1 MAQLSKNF
9 TSEEFAC
16 QCGCGMDNVS
26 IPFVE
31 RLQVARDI
39 YGNPY
44 YLTSGCRC
52 EKHNR
57 NVGGVADSDH
67 IATDE
72 KPCQAADIAF
82 RNGKELFLLISALLT
97 VGFVRIGINFKHK
110 FVHVDISK
118 TKYQPTIF
126 SY

>member
-1 MAQLSKNF
+1 MITKNF
-9 TSEEFAC
+9 NRSEFRC
-16 QCGCGMDNVS
+16 KCGCGMDNVS

-82 RNGKELFLLISALLT
+82 RNGKELFGIITALIQA
-97 VGFVRIGINFKHK
+97 GFTRIGINFNKN
-110 FVHVDISK
+110 FVHVDSNP
-118 TKYQPTIF
+118 TKYQPTVF
-126 SY
+126 KY